1 MGTIVKRGDSYRA
14 VIRKVGHPTI
24 TKSFSKKA
32 MAKVWIAETETAIER
47 RELVHGGV
55 SVGSLMD
62 RYLRELK
69 VAKKLNKDTE
79 KSFRHVAKSTA
90 DLYLD
95 ELTPDRLIE
104 WRNTHHPNAAPQSVH
119 RYLTRIGSV
128 LSTAEVLWDTIVP
141 WREWRKARKA
151 LDKLGVTG
159 KSKPRFRR
167 FEPDELKLIKDN
179 LGTTLP
185 LSDIIDFALDTCL
198 RSAEICRVKWSDIDR
213 VKRTLIVRKRKHP
226 KDKES
231 NDQVIPLLGASLDI
245 IDRQANTHDEIFPYN
260 SKSVEAAWRRAR
272 RKAGLSDMKFH
283 DLRHEGIS
291 RLFEQGYSI
300 QEVAIVSG
308 HKSWN
313 SLKIYTNLRPES
325 LHRQ

>member
-14 VIRKVGHPTI
+14 VIRKKGHPTV

-47 RELVHGGV
+47 RELAHGGT
-55 SVGSLMD
+55 SIGGLMD
-62 RYLRELK
+62 RYIREMK
-69 VAKKLNKDTE
+69 AVKKLSADAE
-79 KSFRHVAKSTA
+79 KSFRHVAKSTT

-95 ELTPDRLIE
+95 ELTPERLIE
-104 WRNTHHPNAAPQSVH
+104 WRNKHHAKAAPQSVN
-119 RYLTRIGSV
+119 RYMTRIGSV
-128 LSTAEVLWDTIVP
+128 LSTAEVLWDVVVP

-167 FEPDELKLIKDN
+167 FETDELTLIKEN
-179 LGTTLP
+179 LSTTLP
-185 LSDIIDFALDTCL
+185 LADIIDFALDTCM
-198 RSAEICRVKWSDIDR
+198 RSAEICRVRWADIDR
-213 VKRTLIVRKRKHP
+213 GKRTILIRQRKHP
-226 KDKES
+226 REKES

-245 IDRQANTHDEIFPYN
+245 IDRQPKTHDEIFPYN

-272 RKAGLSDMKFH
+272 RQAGLVDTKFH

-325 LHRQ
+325 LHR